1 MMSKP
6 FFSIAIPTYEFN
18 GKGVEYLNNSLKI
31 LSSQTFINFE
41 VIISDHSNNNL
52 IEQLVSEWSSV
63 LNIKHFYFT
72 KGKHKTHS
80 LNVNNS
86 INHCQGEWV
95 KILFQDDFLFDSE
108 SLEKQFNFIKNT
120 SDLKWF
126 FTKFYHTFDGVNLY
140 NLYHPKWN
148 DEVYKGYNT
157 LGGPSGLTVKNEEIP
172 LFDERLI
179 WLMDCDFYKKLFIK
193 YGEPKICD
201 EITVVNRTSQDQLTN
216 TISES
221 IKINEHKLIEEI
233 YG

>member
-72 KGKHKTHS
+72 EGKHKTHS